1 MGESARGLTGAGGI
15 IPRAMLRRCLAL
27 ACVLGAAP
35 VLSAQQPVPS
45 LEVVLERFRE
55 YLTSY
60 SQAYAGTVATE
71 IYIQHVNDPK
81 PRSVRL
87 ESEFAMVRVPG
98 SDEWL
103 GFRDVQRIDR
113 KDVTG
118 RRGRLADLFAN
129 PAGLSLV
136 VASRIAEES
145 ARFNI
150 GPSRRTVNNPAIVLE
165 ILDPR
170 HHKRFRFARGG
181 AERIGGIR
189 AWVIRIDEQSRPT
202 IVRSSRGLDEPVSGR
217 VWVDPETGTLLRA
230 ALRITVDHGASEFLH
245 MDVTFGLESQ
255 LQMWVPVRLR
265 ELHEVRTRHLQTG
278 QATYVDYRQFVVQSR
293 ILPP

>member
-1 MGESARGLTGAGGI
+1 
-15 IPRAMLRRCLAL
+15 MLRRCLAL
-27 ACVLGAAP
+27 ACVLGAVRMTATQTP
-35 VLSAQQPVPS
+35 PS
-45 LEVVLERFRE
+45 LDSVLERFST

-60 SQAYAGTVATE
+60 SQAYAATVATE
-71 IYIQHVNDPK
+71 IYVQHANYIK
-81 PRSVRL
+81 PQQVKL

-98 SDEWL
+98 SHEWL
-103 GFRDVQRIDR
+103 GFRDVLRVNG
-113 KDVTG
+113 KDVTS

-129 PAGLSLV
+129 PAGLSLG
-136 VASRIAEES
+136 VATRIAEES

-150 GPSRRTVNNPAIVLE
+150 GPSRRTVNHPAIVLE

-181 AERIGGIR
+181 DERIGGIR

-217 VWVDPETGTLLRA
+217 VWIDPEMGTLLRA
-230 ALRITVDHGASEFLH
+230 ALRISVDAGASEFLH
-245 MDVTFGLESQ
+245 VDVTFGLEPQ
-255 LQMWVPVRLR
+255 LQMWVPVRLN

>member
-1 MGESARGLTGAGGI
+1 MRARY
-15 IPRAMLRRCLAL
+15 LAL
-27 ACVLGAAP
+27 VCVLSAAS
-35 VLSAQQPVPS
+35 VLSAQQPAPS

-60 SQAYAGTVATE
+60 SQAYAATVATE
-71 IYIQHVNDPK
+71 IYFQHTNEPK
-81 PRSVRL
+81 LRSVTL

-103 GFRDVQRIDR
+103 GFRDVLRVDK
-113 KDVTG
+113 KDVTA

-129 PAGLSLV
+129 PAGLSLGA
-136 VASRIAEES
+136 ASRIAEES

-150 GPSRRTVNNPAIVLE
+150 GPSRRTVNNPAMVLE

-170 HHKRFRFARGG
+170 HHHRFRFARDGD
-181 AERIGGIR
+181 ERIGGIR
-189 AWVIRIDEQSRPT
+189 AWEIRIDERARPT

-217 VWVDPETGTLLRA
+217 VWVDPEKGTLLRA
-230 ALRITVDHGASEFLH
+230 ALQISVDRGASEFLS
-245 MDVTFGLESQ
+245 MDVTFGFEPQ
-255 LQMWVPVRLR
+255 IQMWVPVRLR
-265 ELHEVRTRHLQTG
+265 ELHEVRTRYLQSG
-278 QATYVDYRQFVVQSR
+278 EATYVDYRQFIVQSR